1 MIKIVDF
8 ALSKARTTLALALVV
23 IIAGAYAR
31 TTLTVASEPNISLP
45 LVSVSVFLDGA
56 SPEDASRLIARPL
69 ETRLRSVPGIK
80 ELSSSARLSYA
91 RIVGEFEVGYDID
104 TALRD
109 IKQAVEEVKFELP
122 AEAEDPQIREYSF
135 AMFPVMNLSLVGSAS
150 MRTKVFFARE
160 LQDRLESISEVLAA
174 DLEGAPDEVLEG
186 LIDKSKMETYGI
198 TLSQLYSAIAN
209 NNLIIPGGAQDT
221 GSGKFN
227 IEVPSVFETAE
238 DVYNIPIKVT
248 QDAVVTLSDIG
259 QINRT
264 FKDFSSYA
272 KVNGEDAVTL
282 EIRMRVGAN
291 AIEAKKKILK
301 VKEEFETTIPKNLS
315 IIRTNDDTVWAEVM
329 ISELEG
335 NIITAIFL
343 VMILVIASMGV
354 RVGMLVGLSIPFCF
368 LLTFIILKALS
379 IEFNFL
385 VMMGLLLGLGMLIDG
400 SIVVTEYADR
410 KISEG
415 LNRKEAYRL
424 ASKRMFYPIISSTAT
439 TIAAFTPLIFWP
451 GFTGQF
457 MRFLPITVFI
467 VLSSSL
473 VYAMVVTPVVG
484 SLFGQRRSTLVSGES
499 EQTGEI
505 LFDKLSAFY
514 SKALRKFVK
523 NPGETMIAV
532 IMLLWFFGYAMY
544 GNFNKGTM
552 YFADVDPVAAEINV
566 RARGNFS
573 SQEAKTIMEI
583 VEEKLLNV
591 EHVENL
597 YMTTGSQWFNSGGDT
612 MARGYMEVTDTQFR
626 DISGNEVFIKAMEA
640 TSNIPGVIVE
650 ITAEEG
656 GPSFGSPIELGI
668 FGDNENS
675 VAKTTNIIE
684 DYLLNEVVGLTNI
697 RSTLPYS
704 LIEWKVEVNKQKA
717 AQLGVS
723 IRDVGALVQ
732 MLTNGF
738 QVGEYRPDDSKDEI
752 EIRARFDMENRSLS
766 GIKDLKVNSLN
777 GLIPI
782 STFVKL
788 VPVENRQSVVRRD
801 GKFFHEIGIAIDK
814 TQLDSSGQ
822 VYLVSD
828 KVQEID
834 DWLSQQKFDDGIST
848 KFRGMQEETEEVT
861 EFLSIA
867 AVTALALMLIL
878 LVTQFN
884 SFYQSTLVLSA
895 VFMSIVGVL
904 VGLLITGKPF
914 STTMTGISIV
924 ALSGIVVN
932 NNIVLIDTFNRLT
945 GEFPNLSRE
954 DVIIKTCK
962 QRLRP
967 ILLTTATTIFGLLPL
982 ALGISID
989 VLGREIVVG
998 SRVVGWWQNLASSI
1012 VFGLAFSTILTLIF
1026 TPAALTLPSR
1036 IKSWLEVRF
1045 DFIKSSSEVMNEK
1058 S

>member
-31 TTLTVASEPNISLP
+31 TTITVASEPNISLP

-91 RIVGEFEVGYDID
+91 RVIGEFEVGYDID

-122 AEAEDPQIREYSF
+122 VEAEDPQIREYSF
-135 AMFPVMNLSLVGSAS
+135 AMFPVMNLSLIGSAA

-160 LQDRLESISEVLAA
+160 LQDRLEAISEVLAA
-174 DLEGAPDEVLEG
+174 DLEGAPEEVLEG
-186 LIDKSKMETYGI
+186 VIDKSKMETYGI

-227 IEVPSVFETAE
+227 IEVPSIFETAE

-248 QDAVVTLSDIG
+248 ESAVVTLSDIG
-259 QINRT
+259 EIKRT
-264 FKDFSSYA
+264 FKDYSSFA

-301 VKEEFETTIPKNLS
+301 VKEEFEDNLPKNLS
-315 IIRTNDDTVWAEVM
+315 IMRTNDETVWAEVM

-368 LLTFIILKALS
+368 LLTFIILKVIGL
-379 IEFNFL
+379 EFNFL

-415 LNRKEAYRL
+415 LDRKEAYRL

-467 VLSSSL
+467 VLSASL
-473 VYAMVVTPVVG
+473 VYAMIVTPVIG
-484 SLFGQRRSTLVSGES
+484 SIFGQRRSTLVSGES

-505 LFDKLSAFY
+505 LFDKLSGFY
-514 SKALRKFVK
+514 SKALNKFVK
-523 NPGETMIAV
+523 NPGETLIAV
-532 IMLLWFFGYAMY
+532 LMLLWFFGYAMY
-544 GNFNKGTM
+544 GNFNKGTL
-552 YFADVDPVAAEINV
+552 YFADVDPVAADINV

-573 SQEAKTIMEI
+573 SIEAKEIMEI
-583 VEEKLLNV
+583 VEQKILKV
-591 EHVENL
+591 EYVESL

-612 MARGYMEVTDTQFR
+612 MARGYVEVVDTQLR
-626 DISGNEVFIKAMEA
+626 NISGFEVINKIQRAA
-640 TSNIPGVIVE
+640 SNIPGVIVE
-650 ITAEEG
+650 ITPEEG
-656 GPSFGSPIELGI
+656 GPQFGSPIELGI
-668 FGDNENS
+668 FGDNEES
-675 VAKTTNIIE
+675 VAKTTEIIE
-684 DYLLNEVVGLTNI
+684 EYMVNDVVGLTNI

-704 LIEWKVEVNKQKA
+704 LIEWKVEVDKQKA

-723 IRDVGALVQ
+723 IVDIGALVQ

-738 QVGEYRPDDSKDEI
+738 KVGEYRPDDSKDEI
-752 EIRARFDMENRSLS
+752 EIRARFDTNNRSLS
-766 GIKDLKVNSLN
+766 GIEDLKVNSIN

-782 STFVKL
+782 STFVEL
-788 VPVENRQSVVRRD
+788 VPVENRQSVVRRN
-801 GKFFHEIGIAIDK
+801 GKFFHEIGVAIDK
-814 TQLDSSGQ
+814 NVTTSNGQ
-822 VYLVSD
+822 AILVTD
-828 KVQEID
+828 KVEEMGN
-834 DWLSQQKFDDGIST
+834 WLSKQEFDEGIET
-848 KFRGMQEETEEVT
+848 KFRGMQEETAEVT
-861 EFLSIA
+861 AFLSIA
-867 AVTALALMLIL
+867 AITALALMLIL

-932 NNIVLIDTFNRLT
+932 NNIVLIDTFNRLRS
-945 GEFPNLSRE
+945 EFPNLTIE
-954 DVIIKTCK
+954 DVVMKTCK

-982 ALGISID
+982 ALGVSID
-989 VLGREIVVG
+989 VIGRELIVG

-1026 TPAALTLPSR
+1026 TPAALILPSR
-1036 IKSWLEVRF
+1036 IKSWLQNRF
-1045 DFIKSSSEVMNEK
+1045 DFLKS
-1058 S
+1058 

>member
-31 TTLTVASEPNISLP
+31 TTITVASEPNISLP

-91 RIVGEFEVGYDID
+91 RVIGEFEVGYDID

-122 AEAEDPQIREYSF
+122 VEAEDPQIREYSF
-135 AMFPVMNLSLVGSAS
+135 AMFPVMNLSLIGSAA

-160 LQDRLESISEVLAA
+160 LQDRLEAISEVLAA
-174 DLEGAPDEVLEG
+174 DLEGAPEEVLEG
-186 LIDKSKMETYGI
+186 VIDKSKMETYGI

-227 IEVPSVFETAE
+227 IEVPSIFETAE

-248 QDAVVTLSDIG
+248 ESAVVTLSDIG
-259 QINRT
+259 EIKRT
-264 FKDFSSYA
+264 FKDYSSFA

-301 VKEEFETTIPKNLS
+301 VKEEFEDNLPKNLS
-315 IIRTNDDTVWAEVM
+315 IMRTNDETVWAEVM

-368 LLTFIILKALS
+368 LLTFIILKVIGL
-379 IEFNFL
+379 EFNFL

-415 LNRKEAYRL
+415 SDRKEAYRL

-467 VLSSSL
+467 VLSASL
-473 VYAMVVTPVVG
+473 VYAMIVTPVVG
-484 SLFGQRRSTLVSGES
+484 SIFGQRRSTLVSGES

-505 LFDKLSAFY
+505 LFDKLSGFY
-514 SKALRKFVK
+514 SKALNKFVK
-523 NPGETMIAV
+523 NPGETLIAV
-532 IMLLWFFGYAMY
+532 LMLLWFFGYAMY
-544 GNFNKGTM
+544 GNFNKGTL
-552 YFADVDPVAAEINV
+552 YFADVDPVAADINV

-573 SQEAKTIMEI
+573 SIEAKEIMEI
-583 VEEKLLNV
+583 VEQKILKV
-591 EHVENL
+591 EYVESL

-612 MARGYMEVTDTQFR
+612 MARGYVEVVDTQLR
-626 DISGNEVFIKAMEA
+626 NISGFEVINKIQRAA
-640 TSNIPGVIVE
+640 SNIPGVIVE
-650 ITAEEG
+650 ITPEEG
-656 GPSFGSPIELGI
+656 GPQFGSPIELGI
-668 FGDNENS
+668 FGDNEES
-675 VAKTTNIIE
+675 VAKTTEIIE
-684 DYLLNEVVGLTNI
+684 DYMVNDVVGLTNI

-704 LIEWKVEVNKQKA
+704 LIEWKVEVDKQKA

-723 IRDVGALVQ
+723 IVDIGALVQ

-738 QVGEYRPDDSKDEI
+738 KVGEYRPDDSKDEI
-752 EIRARFDMENRSLS
+752 EIRARFDTNNRSLS
-766 GIKDLKVNSLN
+766 GIEDLKVNSIN

-782 STFVKL
+782 STFVEL
-788 VPVENRQSVVRRD
+788 VPIENRQSVVRRN
-801 GKFFHEIGIAIDK
+801 GKFFHEIGVAIDK
-814 TQLDSSGQ
+814 NVTTSNGQ
-822 VYLVSD
+822 AILVTD
-828 KVQEID
+828 KVEEMGN
-834 DWLSQQKFDDGIST
+834 WLSKQEFDEGIET
-848 KFRGMQEETEEVT
+848 KFRGMQEETAEVT
-861 EFLSIA
+861 AFLSIA
-867 AVTALALMLIL
+867 AITALALMLIL

-932 NNIVLIDTFNRLT
+932 NNIVLIDTFNRLKS
-945 GEFPNLSRE
+945 EFPNLTIE
-954 DVIIKTCK
+954 DVVMKTCK

-982 ALGISID
+982 ALGVSID
-989 VLGREIVVG
+989 VIGRELIVG

-1026 TPAALTLPSR
+1026 TPAALILPSR
-1036 IKSWLEVRF
+1036 IKSWLQNRF
-1045 DFIKSSSEVMNEK
+1045 DFLKS
-1058 S
+1058 

>member
-31 TTLTVASEPNISLP
+31 TTITVASEPNISLP

-91 RIVGEFEVGYDID
+91 RVIGEFEVGYDID

-122 AEAEDPQIREYSF
+122 VEAEDPQIREYSF
-135 AMFPVMNLSLVGSAS
+135 AMFPVMNLSLIGSAA

-160 LQDRLESISEVLAA
+160 LQDRLEAISEVLAA
-174 DLEGAPDEVLEG
+174 DLEGAPEEVLEG
-186 LIDKSKMETYGI
+186 VIDKSKMETYGI

-227 IEVPSVFETAE
+227 IEVPSIFETAE

-248 QDAVVTLSDIG
+248 ESAVVTLSDIG
-259 QINRT
+259 EIKRT
-264 FKDFSSYA
+264 FKDYSSFA

-301 VKEEFETTIPKNLS
+301 VKEEFEDNLPKNLS
-315 IIRTNDDTVWAEVM
+315 IMRTNDETVWAEVM

-368 LLTFIILKALS
+368 LLTFIILKVIGL
-379 IEFNFL
+379 EFNFL

-415 LNRKEAYRL
+415 LDRKEAYRL

-467 VLSSSL
+467 VLSASL
-473 VYAMVVTPVVG
+473 VYAMIVTPVVG
-484 SLFGQRRSTLVSGES
+484 SIFGQRRSTLVSGES

-505 LFDKLSAFY
+505 LFDKLSGFY
-514 SKALRKFVK
+514 SKALNKFVK
-523 NPGETMIAV
+523 NPGETLIAV
-532 IMLLWFFGYAMY
+532 LMLLWFFGYAMY
-544 GNFNKGTM
+544 GNFNKGTL
-552 YFADVDPVAAEINV
+552 YFADVDPVAADINV

-573 SQEAKTIMEI
+573 SIEAKEIMEI
-583 VEEKLLNV
+583 VEQKILKV
-591 EHVENL
+591 EYVESL

-612 MARGYMEVTDTQFR
+612 MARGYVEVVDTQLR
-626 DISGNEVFIKAMEA
+626 NISGFEVINKIQRAA
-640 TSNIPGVIVE
+640 SNIPGVIVE
-650 ITAEEG
+650 ITPEEG
-656 GPSFGSPIELGI
+656 GPQFGSPIELGI
-668 FGDNENS
+668 FGDNEES
-675 VAKTTNIIE
+675 VAKTTEIIE
-684 DYLLNEVVGLTNI
+684 DYMVNDVVGLTNI

-704 LIEWKVEVNKQKA
+704 LIEWKVEVDKQKA

-723 IRDVGALVQ
+723 IVDIGALVQ

-738 QVGEYRPDDSKDEI
+738 KVGEYRPDDSKDEI
-752 EIRARFDMENRSLS
+752 EIRARFDTNNRSLS
-766 GIKDLKVNSLN
+766 GIEDLKVNSIN

-782 STFVKL
+782 STFVEL
-788 VPVENRQSVVRRD
+788 VPIENRQSVVRRN
-801 GKFFHEIGIAIDK
+801 GKFFHEIGVAIDK
-814 TQLDSSGQ
+814 NVTTSNGQ
-822 VYLVSD
+822 AILVTD
-828 KVQEID
+828 KVEEMGN
-834 DWLSQQKFDDGIST
+834 WLSKQEFDEGIET
-848 KFRGMQEETEEVT
+848 KFRGMQEETAEVT

-867 AVTALALMLIL
+867 AITALALMLIL

-932 NNIVLIDTFNRLT
+932 NNIVLIDTFNRLRS
-945 GEFPNLSRE
+945 EFPNLTIE
-954 DVIIKTCK
+954 DVVMKTCK

-982 ALGISID
+982 ALGVSID
-989 VLGREIVVG
+989 VIGRELIVG

-1026 TPAALTLPSR
+1026 TPAALILPSR
-1036 IKSWLEVRF
+1036 IKYWLQNRF
-1045 DFIKSSSEVMNEK
+1045 DFLKS
-1058 S
+1058 

>member
-31 TTLTVASEPNISLP
+31 TTITVASEPNISLP

-91 RIVGEFEVGYDID
+91 RVIGEFEVGYDID

-122 AEAEDPQIREYSF
+122 VEAEDPQIREYSF
-135 AMFPVMNLSLVGSAS
+135 AMFPVMNLSLIGSAA

-160 LQDRLESISEVLAA
+160 LQDRLEAISEVLAA
-174 DLEGAPDEVLEG
+174 DLEGAPEEVLEG
-186 LIDKSKMETYGI
+186 VIDKSKMETYGI

-227 IEVPSVFETAE
+227 IEVPSIFETAE

-248 QDAVVTLSDIG
+248 ESAVVTLSDIG
-259 QINRT
+259 EIKRT
-264 FKDFSSYA
+264 FKDYSSFA

-301 VKEEFETTIPKNLS
+301 VKEEFEDNLPKNLS
-315 IIRTNDDTVWAEVM
+315 IMRTNDETVWAEVM

-368 LLTFIILKALS
+368 LLTFIILKVIGL
-379 IEFNFL
+379 EFNFL

-415 LNRKEAYRL
+415 LDRKEAYRL

-467 VLSSSL
+467 VLSASL
-473 VYAMVVTPVVG
+473 VYAMIVTPVVG
-484 SLFGQRRSTLVSGES
+484 SIFGQRRSTLVSGES

-505 LFDKLSAFY
+505 LFDKLSGFY
-514 SKALRKFVK
+514 SKALNKFVK
-523 NPGETMIAV
+523 NPGETLIAV
-532 IMLLWFFGYAMY
+532 LMLLWFFGYAMY
-544 GNFNKGTM
+544 GNFNKGTL
-552 YFADVDPVAAEINV
+552 YFADVDPVAADINV

-573 SQEAKTIMEI
+573 SIEAKEIMEI
-583 VEEKLLNV
+583 VEQKILKV
-591 EHVENL
+591 EYVESL

-612 MARGYMEVTDTQFR
+612 MARGYVEVVDTQLR
-626 DISGNEVFIKAMEA
+626 NISGFEVINKIQRAA
-640 TSNIPGVIVE
+640 SNIPGVIVE
-650 ITAEEG
+650 ITPEEG
-656 GPSFGSPIELGI
+656 GPQFGSPIELGI
-668 FGDNENS
+668 FGDNEES
-675 VAKTTNIIE
+675 VAKTTEIIE
-684 DYLLNEVVGLTNI
+684 EYMVNDVVGLTNI

-704 LIEWKVEVNKQKA
+704 LIEWKVEVDKQKA

-723 IRDVGALVQ
+723 IVDIGALVQ

-738 QVGEYRPDDSKDEI
+738 KVGEYRPDDSKDEI
-752 EIRARFDMENRSLS
+752 EIRARFDTNNRSLS
-766 GIKDLKVNSLN
+766 GIEDLKVNSIN

-782 STFVKL
+782 STFVEL
-788 VPVENRQSVVRRD
+788 VPVENRQSVVRRN
-801 GKFFHEIGIAIDK
+801 GKFFHEIGVAIDK
-814 TQLDSSGQ
+814 NVTTSNGQ
-822 VYLVSD
+822 AILVTD
-828 KVQEID
+828 KVEEMGN
-834 DWLSQQKFDDGIST
+834 WLSKQEFDEGIET
-848 KFRGMQEETEEVT
+848 KFRGMQEETAEVT
-861 EFLSIA
+861 AFLSIA
-867 AVTALALMLIL
+867 AITALALMLIL

-932 NNIVLIDTFNRLT
+932 NNIVLIDTFNRLKS
-945 GEFPNLSRE
+945 EFPNLTIE
-954 DVIIKTCK
+954 DVVMKTCK

-982 ALGISID
+982 ALGVSID
-989 VLGREIVVG
+989 VIGRELIVG

-1026 TPAALTLPSR
+1026 TPAALILPSR
-1036 IKSWLEVRF
+1036 IKSWLQNRF
-1045 DFIKSSSEVMNEK
+1045 DFLKS
-1058 S
+1058 

>member
-31 TTLTVASEPNISLP
+31 TTITVASEPNISLP

-91 RIVGEFEVGYDID
+91 RVIGEFEVGYDID

-122 AEAEDPQIREYSF
+122 VEAEDPQIREYSF
-135 AMFPVMNLSLVGSAS
+135 AMFPVMNLSLIGSAA

-160 LQDRLESISEVLAA
+160 LQDRLEAISEVLAA
-174 DLEGAPDEVLEG
+174 DLEGAPEEVLEG
-186 LIDKSKMETYGI
+186 VIDKSKMETYGI

-227 IEVPSVFETAE
+227 IEVPSIFETAE

-248 QDAVVTLSDIG
+248 ESAVVTLSDIG
-259 QINRT
+259 EIKRT
-264 FKDFSSYA
+264 FKDYSSFA

-301 VKEEFETTIPKNLS
+301 VKEDFEDNLPKNLS
-315 IIRTNDDTVWAEVM
+315 IMRTNDETVWAEVM

-368 LLTFIILKALS
+368 LLTFIILKVIGL
-379 IEFNFL
+379 EFNFL

-415 LNRKEAYRL
+415 LDRKEAYRL

-467 VLSSSL
+467 VLSASL
-473 VYAMVVTPVVG
+473 VYAMIVTPVVG
-484 SLFGQRRSTLVSGES
+484 SIFGQRRSTLVSGES

-505 LFDKLSAFY
+505 LFDKLSGFY
-514 SKALRKFVK
+514 SKALNKFVK
-523 NPGETMIAV
+523 NPGETLIAV
-532 IMLLWFFGYAMY
+532 LMLLWFFGYAMY
-544 GNFNKGTM
+544 GNFNKGTL
-552 YFADVDPVAAEINV
+552 YFADVDPVAADINV

-573 SQEAKTIMEI
+573 SIEAKEIMEI
-583 VEEKLLNV
+583 VEQKILKV
-591 EHVENL
+591 EYVESL

-612 MARGYMEVTDTQFR
+612 MARGYVEVVDTQLR
-626 DISGNEVFIKAMEA
+626 NISGFEVINKIQRAA
-640 TSNIPGVIVE
+640 SNIPGVIVE
-650 ITAEEG
+650 ITPEEG
-656 GPSFGSPIELGI
+656 GPQFGSPIELGI
-668 FGDNENS
+668 FGDNEES
-675 VAKTTNIIE
+675 VAKTTEIIE
-684 DYLLNEVVGLTNI
+684 EYMVNDVVGLTNI

-704 LIEWKVEVNKQKA
+704 LIEWKVEVDKQKA

-723 IRDVGALVQ
+723 IVDIGALVQ

-738 QVGEYRPDDSKDEI
+738 KVGEYRPDDSKDEI
-752 EIRARFDMENRSLS
+752 EIRARFDTNNRSLS
-766 GIKDLKVNSLN
+766 GIEDLKVNSIN

-782 STFVKL
+782 STFVEL
-788 VPVENRQSVVRRD
+788 IPIENRQSVVRRN
-801 GKFFHEIGIAIDK
+801 GKFFHEIGVAIDK
-814 TQLDSSGQ
+814 NVTTSNGQ
-822 VYLVSD
+822 AILVTD
-828 KVQEID
+828 KVEEMGN
-834 DWLSQQKFDDGIST
+834 WLSKQEFDEGIET
-848 KFRGMQEETEEVT
+848 KFRGMQEETAEVT
-861 EFLSIA
+861 AFLSIA
-867 AVTALALMLIL
+867 AITALALMLIL

-932 NNIVLIDTFNRLT
+932 NNIVLIDTFNRLRS
-945 GEFPNLSRE
+945 EFPNLTIE
-954 DVIIKTCK
+954 DVVMKTCK

-982 ALGISID
+982 ALGVSID
-989 VLGREIVVG
+989 VIGRELIVG

-1026 TPAALTLPSR
+1026 TPAALILPSR
-1036 IKSWLEVRF
+1036 IKYWLQNRF
-1045 DFIKSSSEVMNEK
+1045 DFLKS
-1058 S
+1058 